1 MRDVVI
7 VDNVRTGLAKS
18 FRGSFNLTRSDD
30 MVAHVINALL
40 DRNPNVDPGEVE
52 DVTLGAAMH
61 EGEQTGNL
69 ARLSVVLSKLPI
81 TTAGTTIN
89 RFCSS
94 GVQAIAFAANQIA
107 SGQTEIAMAGGVESI
122 SMNVR
127 QKEAQYEKNPRLLEE
142 KPDIFMAM
150 GNTAEVVAR
159 RYNVTSEI
167 QDEYALQSQLR
178 YAHAVEQGW
187 IAEEI
192 VPMDVTMA
200 VVDKE
205 SGEQSQVETTV
216 DRDECNRPNTTLEG
230 LAGLK
235 PAFEEDGTVTA
246 GNASQLSDGA
256 SMTLLMSAE
265 RAAQLRLEP
274 MGIFRGLTVA
284 GCEPDEMGIGPVF
297 SVPRLLKNAGL
308 SMNDIDLWEL
318 NEAFASQCVY
328 CRDELEI
335 DNEIYNVNGGSIA
348 IGHPFGMTGSRMVGV
363 LLRELKR
370 RNPGFPPCRPRHL
383 GRFLAHFLRELKR
396 RKKKLG
402 VVTMCIG
409 GGQGASAL
417 FEAT

>member
-40 DRNPNVDPGEVE
+40 DRNPKVEPGEVE
-52 DVTLGAAMH
+52 DVTLGVAMH

-69 ARLSVVLSKLPI
+69 ARLAVVLSKLPI
-81 TTAGTTIN
+81 TTAGATIN

-107 SGQTEIAMAGGVESI
+107 SGQTEVAMAGGVESI
-122 SMNVR
+122 SMNLR

-159 RYNVTSEI
+159 RYNVTREV

-187 IAEEI
+187 IGDEI
-192 VPMDVTMA
+192 VPMDATMV

-256 SMTLLMSAE
+256 SMTLLMSAD
-265 RAAQLRLEP
+265 RAAQ
-274 MGIFRGLTVA
+274 RGL
-284 GCEPDEMGIGPVF
+284 
-297 SVPRLLKNAGL
+297 
-308 SMNDIDLWEL
+308 
-318 NEAFASQCVY
+318 
-328 CRDELEI
+328 
-335 DNEIYNVNGGSIA
+335 
-348 IGHPFGMTGSRMVGV
+348 
-363 LLRELKR
+363 
-370 RNPGFPPCRPRHL
+370 
-383 GRFLAHFLRELKR
+383 
-396 RKKKLG
+396 
-402 VVTMCIG
+402 
-409 GGQGASAL
+409 
-417 FEAT
+417 